1 MKKLTIKQT
10 IFILLFIVSIIGIVF
25 TDINV
30 FYKKQVSD
38 EEFIAY
44 MNNIGCQVL
53 DSTDSQTDKRII
65 RYYKTINN
73 CPYDIELIKY
83 NNSLKFTNLKN
94 KDVLNNANIVE
105 SKTNIY
111 VSYYRIYT
119 LGDYYKTSIE
129 MDKSLLYMS
138 GSSKYKED
146 LIKIQKDLGYGNN
159 VLLKIYPINI
169 FSIILLILIM
179 IAWWKLNEKMNRKGY
194 VCLIPIYNV
203 LCLSEDIFGSKKY
216 VILLFLPFV
225 NILFVCKL
233 GRVFNK
239 KDNYILLMILFPYI
253 FIPLISIDSS
263 KYIKQ

>member
-1 MKKLTIKQT
+1 
-10 IFILLFIVSIIGIVF
+10 
-25 TDINV
+25 
-30 FYKKQVSD
+30 
-38 EEFIAY
+38 
-44 MNNIGCQVL
+44 
-53 DSTDSQTDKRII
+53 
-65 RYYKTINN
+65 
-73 CPYDIELIKY
+73 
-83 NNSLKFTNLKN
+83 
-94 KDVLNNANIVE
+94 
-105 SKTNIY
+105 
-111 VSYYRIYT
+111 
-119 LGDYYKTSIE
+119 
-129 MDKSLLYMS
+129 
-138 GSSKYKED
+138 
-146 LIKIQKDLGYGNN
+146 
-159 VLLKIYPINI
+159 
-169 FSIILLILIM
+169 M